1 MRILLT
7 NDDGISAPG
16 LKELARA
23 FAAEFP
29 DVAVVAPAA
38 DFSGVGTSISHNTA
52 GVGGPQAL
60 RPRPERLPG
69 IERIPAHSVDGP
81 PALAV
86 LLAFAGACGPVPDL
100 VVSGINSGP
109 NIGVGILHSG
119 TVGAALTAAGL
130 GVPALAVSLDNH
142 WHRGPHTVEEPR
154 TRHWETAS
162 AVAVELLPALQAL
175 RREPAVLNV
184 NVPDVPAERLREQR
198 AAAVAPV
205 DVLDLVERGGSA
217 ILDMRPA
224 TAELPDGRATD
235 AGLLLAGHVTVS
247 SLRLTE
253 TPLWPAGAVPAAE
266 AAAPVDTLPREHA

>member
-29 DVAVVAPAA
+29 DVAVVAPAV
-38 DFSGVGTSISHNTA
+38 DFSGVGTSVNHGTSGA
-52 GVGGPQAL
+52 GGP

-69 IERIPAHSVDGP
+69 LDRIPAHSVDGP

-142 WHRGPHTVEEPR
+142 WHLGPHAVEQSRP
-154 TRHWETAS
+154 RHWETAS

-184 NVPDVPAERLREQR
+184 NVPDVPTERLRERR

-205 DVLDLVERGGSA
+205 GVLDLVERGGST

-224 TAELPDGRATD
+224 TAEPPGGRATD
-235 AGLLLAGHVTVS
+235 AELLLAGHVTVT
-247 SLRLTE
+247 SLRLAE
-253 TPLWPAGAVPAAE
+253 TSLWAADAVPAAE
-266 AAAPVDTLPREHA
+266 PVPPVDALPWEHA